1 MANPFERT
9 TRSLRGERDVFQ
21 LLFLGGCSL
30 ALAAWA
36 TWFVAARFPVFMAS
50 ETARIETE
58 QAAVSLAAPVGGRLR
73 RVTAVVGER
82 VAAGAVLAELDT
94 EIVDR
99 RLEEERAKLAALGGR
114 IAEARGRREALLQ
127 GLAAAGSARGLARR
141 EAAEKSRSAAAA
153 AALAADE
160 LRRKEQLYA
169 QGLLSASEVAVART
183 AAEQRRSE
191 AVGLGIGSDLLVAEH
206 TRDEADRAADVR
218 ETEGTIAELAGD
230 RMAQEAVVQRL
241 AAERRQR
248 SILAPAAGR
257 IGELARL
264 EAGAVVQPGEHLGT
278 LVPDVRLRVLGGFLP
293 AAAIGRVRPGQPAEV
308 RLDAFPW
315 AEFGV
320 LPARV
325 ERVSSELRQG
335 RIWVE
340 LAIEEG
346 AVRRIPLQHGLS
358 GSVLVE
364 TERLSPAALLL
375 RSLGKALR

>member
-1 MANPFERT
+1 MANPFQRT

-30 ALAAWA
+30 ALAAWGV
-36 TWFVAARFPVFMAS
+36 WFVAARFPVFVAS
-50 ETARIETE
+50 ETARIETG
-58 QAAVSLAAPVGGRLR
+58 QAAVSLASPVGGRLR

-82 VAAGAVLAELDT
+82 VKADAVLAELDT
-94 EIVDR
+94 EIIDR
-99 RLEEERAKLAALGGR
+99 QLEEERAQLAALGGR
-114 IAEARGRREALLQ
+114 IEEARGRREALLQ
-127 GLAAAGSARGLARR
+127 GLAAAGSARGLARQ

-153 AALAADE
+153 AALAGDE
-160 LRRKEQLYA
+160 LRRKEQLFS
-169 QGLLSASEVAVART
+169 QGLLSASEVAVAWT

-191 AVGLGIGSDLLVAEH
+191 AAGLGIGSDLLVAEH
-206 TRDEADRAADVR
+206 TRDEADRAADLR
-218 ETEGTIAELAGD
+218 ETEGTIAELDGD

-241 AAERRQR
+241 TAERRQR

-278 LVPDVRLRVLGGFLP
+278 LVPDARLRVLGGFLP

-340 LAIEEG
+340 LAIEES